1 MKKLNLAIALV
12 SFTTTPVLANTL
24 FLEDNF
30 DSENGGSSQLDYV
43 GFENWNVSSG
53 SVDLAFAG
61 NSWGISCSGSSGG
74 CVDLAG
80 ATNSTGRLESEA
92 FDLGRGTYQLSFDIS
107 GNQRGGSADTVQVSL
122 GTLYSETFTK
132 VDTDPFATIIRTI
145 SVSTSTSA
153 SLVFDH
159 TGGVDW
165 SGPIL
170 DNVKLEAVASSLQW
184 KIQEIYSNDDGS
196 IQFVELFTTSNNQES
211 LEGIRLVSIDGSGT
225 TVNTYEFPSNSGT
238 PTSGRTI
245 LLATPGF
252 AKLPG
257 EPGGIVPDYKIPFDF
272 LFTGGGTLDFGFGAD
287 VLSYTALPTD
297 AINSLDSSGTSVL
310 NSPTNFA
317 GDMGSLEQNSY
328 AIFYTD
334 AASSTLGVFR
344 IPIIDVLDTTS
355 TTTVHSGVLQ
365 LSTTPPTSTV
375 AGIFEVVSATDS
387 ERSQGRDGFHDH
399 PLYDVNTNFAT
410 FPFVAIDDGT
420 NMCLDKNYEVFAQYS
435 IEYLSKINVVI
446 TSILTKYFIYSFF

>member
-1 MKKLNLAIALV
+1 
-12 SFTTTPVLANTL
+12 
-24 FLEDNF
+24 
-30 DSENGGSSQLDYV
+30 
-43 GFENWNVSSG
+43 
-53 SVDLAFAG
+53 
-61 NSWGISCSGSSGG
+61 
-74 CVDLAG
+74 
-80 ATNSTGRLESEA
+80 
-92 FDLGRGTYQLSFDIS
+92 
-107 GNQRGGSADTVQVSL
+107 
-122 GTLYSETFTK
+122 
-132 VDTDPFATIIRTI
+132 
-145 SVSTSTSA
+145 
-153 SLVFDH
+153 
-159 TGGVDW
+159 VDW

-184 KIQEIYSNDDGS
+184 KIQEIYSNDEGS

-225 TVNTYEFPSNSGT
+225 TVNTYEFPSNLGT
-238 PTSGRTI
+238 PTSGRSI
-245 LLATPGF
+245 LLATPCF
-252 AKLPG
+252 AELPG
-257 EPGGIVPDYKIPFDF
+257 DPGGIVPDYKIPFDF

-355 TTTVHSGVLQ
+355 TTTVHSGVLE

-375 AGIFEVVSATDS
+375 AGIFEVVSAADS

-399 PLYDVNTNFAT
+399 PLYDVDTNFAT

-446 TSILTKYFIYSFF
+446 TSILTN